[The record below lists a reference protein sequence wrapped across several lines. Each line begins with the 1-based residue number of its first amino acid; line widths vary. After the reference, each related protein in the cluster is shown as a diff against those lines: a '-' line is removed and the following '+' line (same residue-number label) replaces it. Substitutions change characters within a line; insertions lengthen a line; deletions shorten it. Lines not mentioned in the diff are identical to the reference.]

1 MARRVGSSAEETAV
15 AHQEGEFD
23 YVIVGAGTAGCVL
36 ANRLTEDPSV
46 SVLLLEAGGKDDYHW
61 IHIPVGYL
69 YCIDN
74 PRTDWRYRTRGEPG
88 LHGRSLG
95 YPRGK
100 VLGGSS
106 SINGMIYMRGQQ
118 GDYDGWARATGD
130 PGWSW
135 DAVLPLFKRSE
146 DHHGGA
152 NAWHGAGGEWCVS
165 RQRLR
170 WKILDAFA
178 TAAVQAGIPATPDFN
193 RGDNF
198 GVGYFEVNQKGGLR
212 WSAAKGFLRP
222 ASKRPNLTIM
232 TGAQTTRLLFAPR
245 DDDAAADAR
254 RATHGAAH
262 DRPPVRCRGVEFL
275 GGGVLREARA
285 RREVLLAAGA
295 VNSPQLLELSGIGQ
309 PERLASLGIPV
320 VQPLRGVG
328 ENLQDHL
335 QLRMSFKVRNVTTL
349 NTLSARWWGKLAI
362 GLRYALTRTGPMS
375 MAPSQLGAFAHS
387 GEDPTGRPDLE
398 YHVQPLSLDRFGE
411 PLHAFGA
418 FTASVCHVR
427 PTSRGS
433 VHIVSADPLTPPE
446 IAPNYLSTDYDRRVA
461 MHALR
466 LTRRIVA
473 SDALAPF
480 VPDEFKPGS
489 VFETDA
495 ELVEAAGAIGTTIF
509 HPVGTCRMGRA
520 DEPDTVVDSH
530 LRVIGVEG
538 LRVVDASVMPTITSG
553 NTNSPTVMIAE
564 RAAILIRAGHI
575 STMSDAQTD
584 ALAEVLASH

>member
-1 MARRVGSSAEETAV
+1 MA
-15 AHQEGEFD
+15 QDEGEFD

-74 PRTDWRYRTRGEPG
+74 PRTDWRYRTAPEAR
-88 LHGRSLG
+88 LNGRELG
-95 YPRGK
+95 YPRGR

-130 PGWSW
+130 ASWSW

-146 DHHGGA
+146 DHHAGA
-152 NAWHGAGGEWCVS
+152 DAWHGVGGEWRVS

-170 WKILDAFA
+170 WTILDAFA
-178 TAAVQAGIPATPDFN
+178 RAAAQAGIPPTPDFN

-198 GVGYFEVNQKGGLR
+198 GVGYFEVNQKAGMR
-212 WSAAKGFLRP
+212 WSAARGFLKP
-222 ASKRPNLTIM
+222 AAKRSNLTIM
-232 TGAQTTRLLFAPR
+232 TGAQTTRLVTERLHSDGSFEGQSRRAPMSH
-245 DDDAAADAR
+245 AR
-254 RATHGAAH
+254 RTAA
-262 DRPPVRCRGVEFL
+262 PGSVAARCTGVEFM
-275 GGGVLREARA
+275 GGGVLRQARA
-285 RREVLLAAGA
+285 RREVLLSAGA
-295 VNSPQLLELSGIGQ
+295 VNSPQLLELSGIGDPQ
-309 PERLASLGIPV
+309 RLSALGIPV

-349 NTLSARWWGKLAI
+349 NTLSAKWWGKLAI
-362 GLRYALTRTGPMS
+362 GLRYALLRSGPMS

-387 GEDPTGRPDLE
+387 GEDPAGRADLE

-418 FTASVCHVR
+418 FTASVCQLR

-433 VHIVSADPLTPPE
+433 VHIASSDPLAPPV
-446 IAPNYLSTDYDRRVA
+446 IAPNYLSTDYDCRVA
-461 MHALR
+461 AHALR
-466 LTRRIVA
+466 LTRKIVQ
-473 SDALAPF
+473 SEALARYSP
-480 VPDEFKPGS
+480 EEYKPGPS
-489 VFETDA
+489 FQTDQ
-495 ELVEAAGAIGTTIF
+495 ELAEAAGLIGTTIF
-509 HPVGTCRMGRA
+509 HPVGTCRMGRVG
-520 DEPDTVVDSH
+520 EPDTVVDSR
-530 LRVIGVEG
+530 LRVLGVDG

-564 RAAILIRAGHI
+564 RAAIMIREGDVPVSMTSAAA
-575 STMSDAQTD
+575 TTD
-584 ALAEVLASH
+584 EVVAPI